1 MKRLLIIA
9 SLLLT
14 LVVLASCSKEEKKP
28 FGAEVVNYDKVEG
41 INKEGP
47 VIETQHFENTP
58 PMGDKTVIVE
68 VGPPHVDFPDIKVEP
83 TADLESDPDYGGI
96 PIVTRGNGSN
106 GS

>member
-1 MKRLLIIA
+1 MKRIFII
-9 SLLLT
+9 T
-14 LVVLASCSKEEKKP
+14 LVILTFTILVSCQKEEKKP

-47 VIETQHFENTP
+47 VIETEHFENTP

-68 VGPPHVDFPDIKVEP
+68 VGPPHIDYPDIKVEP

-96 PIVTRGNGSN
+96 PIVIRGNEGNGS
-106 GS
+106 

>member
-1 MKRLLIIA
+1 MKKIIIIA
-9 SLLLT
+9 LITFGTLT
-14 LVVLASCSKEEKKP
+14 LVACNKEEKKP
-28 FGAEVVNYDKVEG
+28 FGAEVVNYDNVEG

-47 VIETQHFENTP
+47 IIETQHFENTP

-68 VGPPHVDFPDIKVEP
+68 VGPPHIDYPDIKVEP
-83 TADLESDPDYGGI
+83 TADLEEDPDYGGI